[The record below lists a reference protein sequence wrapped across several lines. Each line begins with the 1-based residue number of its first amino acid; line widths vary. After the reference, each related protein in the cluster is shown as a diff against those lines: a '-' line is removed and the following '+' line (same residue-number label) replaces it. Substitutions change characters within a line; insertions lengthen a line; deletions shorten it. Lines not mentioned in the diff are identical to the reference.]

1 MRIINAHEEGIMQET
16 LYNTNAPKKSTNL
29 SINSDLLRQAKDYH
43 INLSKTLEQRLVE
56 MLIEEKRREWKQENR
71 DAIEAYNRRIE
82 AGGVFSDGLRR
93 F

>member
-1 MRIINAHEEGIMQET
+1 MQEA
-16 LYNTNAPKKSTNL
+16 LYDTNAPKKSTNL

-43 INLSKTLEQRLVE
+43 INLSKALEQRLVE
-56 MLIEEKRREWKQENR
+56 MLLEEKRREWKEANR

>member
-1 MRIINAHEEGIMQET
+1 MIVSSYDT
-16 LYNTNAPKKSTNL
+16 SAPKKSANL
-29 SINSDLLRQAKDYH
+29 SINSDLLRKAKEHH
-43 INLSKTLEQRLVE
+43 INLSKALEQRLIE
-56 MLIEEKRREWKQENR
+56 MMLEGKRREWREENR